1 MERAV
6 KHQHRIQDKIRLTLR
21 VSYFASISS
30 LVFGLICLFFLDVFE
45 IVPHIFLAF
54 GALSI
59 INNLAYASH
68 QNLTLTYNILSIL
81 GLASA
86 TAITMLTGG
95 INSPFIFVLAIVVFA
110 GYATTRNYGKIYL
123 YLTVLII
130 ALIFVQEI
138 SVFSLTRNVIP
149 EESRDLFSF
158 LSVIFS
164 VYLLGGVLGKNLL
177 KAHHTLHQRSA

>member
-1 MERAV
+1 MEKET

-30 LVFGLICLFFLDVFE
+30 LIFGLVCLFFLDIYE

-54 GALSI
+54 GALSV

-68 QNLTLTYNILSIL
+68 KNLTLTYNILSIL

-130 ALIFVQEI
+130 ALIFVQGI
-138 SVFSLTRNVIP
+138 SDFSLTQNVV
-149 EESRDLFSF
+149 R
-158 LSVIFS
+158 
-164 VYLLGGVLGKNLL
+164 
-177 KAHHTLHQRSA
+177 T